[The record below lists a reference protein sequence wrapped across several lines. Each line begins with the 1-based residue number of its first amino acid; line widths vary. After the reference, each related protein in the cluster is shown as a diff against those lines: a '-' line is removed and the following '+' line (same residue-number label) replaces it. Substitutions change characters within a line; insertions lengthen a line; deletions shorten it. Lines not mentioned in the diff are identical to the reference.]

1 MSRVAC
7 SNIQTISTQLT
18 ISDKMFFT
26 VKCHFSWRRIPCSES
41 CKRNRFLHQ
50 RDGRRRTLSRSV
62 FDVPRGQKRINN
74 PNPSKMLSYD
84 RIFRVLTYL
93 HTEHC
98 LLLSGDISL
107 VDKFLDLRQTC
118 HPADWVSQSPDILF
132 TCLSPHPAMLIIPS
146 LYQWTYKL
154 LFHKISSPVNL
165 VQGIYVSCSEYN

>member
-26 VKCHFSWRRIPCSES
+26 VKCHFSWRRIPCLES

-84 RIFRVLTYL
+84 RIFRVVTYL
-93 HTEHC
+93 HMVHC
-98 LLLSGDISL
+98 LLLSSHISL
-107 VDKFLDLRQTC
+107 VDKFQYLRQPG
-118 HPADWVSQSPDILF
+118 HGPDRLSVSQSTD
-132 TCLSPHPAMLIIPS
+132 TVCLIVSSLHFQSGRGIINIIW
-146 LYQWTYKL
+146 Q
-154 LFHKISSPVNL
+154 FF
-165 VQGIYVSCSEYN
+165 YNVM